1 MASANGKSAIT
12 QQWMARRQEIQLTG
26 GTVVIRPYDVTTVL
40 DDEGKALNPLLA
52 TVKKHIDG
60 GEQPMQALQKG
71 FMENLE
77 KLPELR
83 KMLNGLLK
91 KVVIE
96 PDLNEFD
103 VDMFTLFEKINIFMA
118 LLGGE
123 EALAQAES
131 FREKQSAV
139 LAAVPASE

>member
-1 MASANGKSAIT
+1 MSSTNGRSAIT
-12 QQWMARRQEIQLTG
+12 SQWLARRQEITLTG

-52 TVKKHIDG
+52 TVKKLIDG
-60 GEQPMQALQKG
+60 GASPMDALQKG

-83 KMLNGLLK
+83 QMLNALLK

-103 VDMFTLFEKINIFMA
+103 VDFFTLFEKINIFMA

-131 FREKQSAV
+131 FRQQQSAV
-139 LAAVPASE
+139 LASVPGSE